1 MSLLIEEVDRVA
13 HTLPLDMLPM
23 FYFQD
28 RQHVLLVFFL
38 PLWFLFLL
46 LWAFFSFL
54 PTSSWWRVPRVSL
67 WLFSLYINWNLI
79 QSCALNTIGKLMTE
93 IYISSPSP
101 EIQMGICIKLSTR
114 HLYLDVC
121 WVSQIQHI

>member
-1 MSLLIEEVDRVA
+1 MSLLTEEVDRVA

-67 WLFSLYINWNLI
+67 
-79 QSCALNTIGKLMTE
+79 
-93 IYISSPSP
+93 
-101 EIQMGICIKLSTR
+101 
-114 HLYLDVC
+114 
-121 WVSQIQHI
+121 